1 MTDTAAVIDQFNA
14 SFLERAPEKL
24 VDLIAADCVM
34 EGTGPAP
41 DGNVWTGY
49 DECLAGWQALAS
61 DPTIQFEVEHVDV
74 DRADHPL
81 AVTGAQHYRGVN
93 LMRLQGR
100 QDRRGP
106 GVRQAALAQCRQQA
120 ARHSGLMTMC
130 LTSAMYRPAA
140 ADARSGCCRVRGASI

>member
-74 DRADHPL
+74 DDDEPSSAGGSRAPS
-81 AVTGAQHYRGVN
+81 TT
-93 LMRLQGR
+93 
-100 QDRRGP
+100 
-106 GVRQAALAQCRQQA
+106 AA
-120 ARHSGLMTMC
+120 
-130 LTSAMYRPAA
+130 
-140 ADARSGCCRVRGASI
+140 